1 MTMPSPSHWARLFGG
16 QSAARPLLSPPPL
29 SSPVA
34 PLQTISQSRFVTAA
48 HRTAPSL
55 TMRREGEGSFPS
67 LSLGAAAVLG
77 RLSGGNRT
85 LAGNLRNLMLAR
97 GCPCQRS
104 HALIGWQGTVPE
116 TLTVGLV
123 SASLFLRQEGL
134 ARADLGAGPYLR
146 RGVIGEGPCFHFV
159 QGDRDGV
166 LFCSFF
172 GLILWPLGGRGLSAA
187 IPDLGRRRC

>member
-1 MTMPSPSHWARLFGG
+1 
-16 QSAARPLLSPPPL
+16 
-29 SSPVA
+29 
-34 PLQTISQSRFVTAA
+34 
-48 HRTAPSL
+48 
-55 TMRREGEGSFPS
+55 MRREGEGSFPS

-85 LAGNLRNLMLAR
+85 LAGNLRNLMPAR
-97 GCPCQRS
+97 GRPCQRS

-146 RGVIGEGPCFHFV
+146 RG
-159 QGDRDGV
+159 GDR
-166 LFCSFF
+166 
-172 GLILWPLGGRGLSAA
+172 
-187 IPDLGRRRC
+187 

>member
-1 MTMPSPSHWARLFGG
+1 
-16 QSAARPLLSPPPL
+16 
-29 SSPVA
+29 
-34 PLQTISQSRFVTAA
+34 
-48 HRTAPSL
+48 
-55 TMRREGEGSFPS
+55 MRREGEGGLPS

-85 LAGNLRNLMLAR
+85 LAGNLRNLMRAR
-97 GCPCQRS
+97 GAPCPRL

-146 RGVIGEGPCFHFV
+146 RG
-159 QGDRDGV
+159 GDR
-166 LFCSFF
+166 
-172 GLILWPLGGRGLSAA
+172 
-187 IPDLGRRRC
+187 